1 MTRDREEADTFHL
14 TQDVLA
20 LTLDVCRVGSTV
32 AAQALQRLHLIDYR
46 RGDITVVDAAGLKA
60 VAVHFNFACGGAFA
74 FAIARAS
81 ARRIRC
87 ARKSAAITAAAT
99 FANQS

>member
-14 TQDVLA
+14 TQDALA

-46 RGDITVVDAAGLKA
+46 RGDITVVDVAGLKA
-60 VAVHFNFACGGAFA
+60 VAGHFYFACGGASA
-74 FAIARAS
+74 NARAS

>member
-1 MTRDREEADTFHL
+1 MTRDREEADTLHL
-14 TQDVLA
+14 TQDALA
-20 LTLDVCRVGSTV
+20 LTLAVCRVGSTV

-60 VAVHFNFACGGAFA
+60 VAGHFNFACGGAFA
-74 FAIARAS
+74 IACAS
-81 ARRIRC
+81 ARRIRG